1 MLSGMK
7 PVCFA
12 RSSRLKRSDR
22 GIHPLSIKG
31 RKSLRASSL
40 EADHLTT
47 FPFEIHNQP
56 DSAPPRWANSAKIS
70 GQRSGIKA
78 HS

>member
-1 MLSGMK
+1 MK
-7 PVCFA
+7 PVCSA
-12 RSSRLKRSDR
+12 RICRLKRSDR

-31 RKSLRASSL
+31 RKSSRASLL
-40 EADHLTT
+40 EAAHPTT

-56 DSAPPRWANSAKIS
+56 DSAPPIWANSAKTPDQWS
-70 GQRSGIKA
+70 GKKA